1 MGNEVFSKRL
11 KELRNSKKLT
21 MDQLA
26 AKLDVSK
33 SRVNMW
39 ENNGTV
45 PRQDKLIELA
55 NFLGVTTDYLLG
67 IDNKTNIQN
76 PIMNSIQRGLENL
89 DEEELLKA
97 KQLLSDNFK
106 DLFNGDI

>member
-1 MGNEVFSKRL
+1 MGNEEFSKRL
-11 KELRNSKKLT
+11 KELRTSKKLT

-26 AKLDVSK
+26 NKLCVSK

-55 NFLGVTTDYLLG
+55 NFLEVTTDYLLG
-67 IDNKTNIQN
+67 IDNKSNTNN
-76 PIMNSIQRGLENL
+76 PVINSIQRGLENL
-89 DEEELLKA
+89 NDEELLKA
-97 KQLLSDNFK
+97 KKILSDNFK
-106 DLFNGDI
+106 DLFNGNL